1 MFVLN
6 YKLKFIL
13 YQDTLQKE
21 NKELKIFM
29 KNKVEKLQKDVD
41 EIKEL
46 LSLTESRGVHSKVSY
61 CTNQIEYGNYTSTA
75 YPTGA
80 FLINLRFAKFYSGP

>member
-6 YKLKFIL
+6 YKLNFIL

-21 NKELKIFM
+21 NREL

-41 EIKEL
+41 KIKKL
-46 LSLTESRGVHSKVSY
+46 LPLTESQGVHSKVSY
-61 CTNQIEYGNYTSTA
+61 CTNQIEYGKYTSTA

-80 FLINLRFAKFYSGP
+80 FIIKLWFAKFNSGP